1 MNLILTHLAIR
12 LRTRSHPIP
21 FYGHKLG
28 LLFSKKKKKK
38 LGLLYSIHNIRST
51 PIANQ
56 SWVNDIIITIHK
68 VVPTSYQTLKEK

>member
-21 FYGHKLG
+21 FYGH
-28 LLFSKKKKKK
+28 K